1 MTSFTTDCPSCEKK
15 FETLYSLKKHVRQR
29 HEGIDED
36 SLIPCFKDQDGKELQ
51 PAHASSLRTDKA
63 GYLTWLAGITERVN
77 STFHPRLPGKDFI
90 PVYIFPILPAIIK
103 HTWFNVTNPAS
114 T

>member
-1 MTSFTTDCPSCEKK
+1 MTSFTTDCPSCAKK
-15 FETLYSLKKHVRQR
+15 FKTLYSLKKHVRQR
-29 HEGIDED
+29 HEDIDED
-36 SLIPCFKDQDGKELQ
+36 SLIPRFKDQDGKELQ

-90 PVYIFPILPAIIK
+90 IPVYIVPYSARHNKAHL
-103 HTWFNVTNPAS
+103 V
-114 T
+114 

>member
-1 MTSFTTDCPSCEKK
+1 M
-15 FETLYSLKKHVRQR
+15 YSLKKHVRQR

-51 PAHASSLRTDKA
+51 PAHNSSLRTDKA

-90 PVYIFPILPAIIK
+90 PVYIFHILPAIIK